1 MTNPNASS
9 EQDEFGELLEHEYD
23 GIREYDNPTPG
34 WWHIIFLGSIAFG
47 VIYFSFFTF
56 STMAWTPQS
65 RLAAAQTREFEQ
77 MFAQIGELKPDEPTL
92 LELMVDPKWMA
103 VAQGLF
109 ATNCT
114 SCHGA
119 EGQGLVGPNFTDDS
133 YKNIKVITDI
143 PRVIRDGAANGAM
156 PAWGN
161 RLTPTRLCY
170 WQVISLRCEARICQ
184 AEPPKDKRFL
194 PGPHRPRR
202 PRQQKTQPVLVDTE
216 HLPRTSLPRPTPRT
230 P

>member
-161 RLTPTRLCY
+161 RLNPNEVVLLASY
-170 WQVISLRCEARICQ
+170 IASLRGQ
-184 AEPPKDKRFL
+184 NL
-194 PGPHRPRR
+194 PGRAAEGQAISPWPA
-202 PRQQKTQPVLVDTE
+202 PPAAPAPTKDA
-216 HLPRTSLPRPTPRT
+216 TSAG
-230 P
+230 